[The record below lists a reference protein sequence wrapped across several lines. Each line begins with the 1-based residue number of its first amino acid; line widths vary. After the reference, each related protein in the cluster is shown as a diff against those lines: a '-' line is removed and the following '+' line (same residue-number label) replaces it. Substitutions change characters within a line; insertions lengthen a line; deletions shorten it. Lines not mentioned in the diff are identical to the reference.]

1 MIPTSKVIEL
11 ISAVKNGDLNKLD
24 ASIKEIISTAEKKG
38 QIKLAQQLRKLYSA
52 PNSSSNQRPTPNQS
66 NHESMNF
73 SPQNLSGTKD
83 SLFEKRISKVN
94 MDNIILSK
102 KNHDIF
108 KDIKDSFEKR
118 KEFISKGIA
127 SENKILLYGSPG
139 TGKTLFAYVI
149 AGELNLPIIH
159 VHLDTL
165 VSSYLGETGKN
176 IRQIF
181 EEARKED
188 CILFIDEF
196 DSIAK
201 KRDDHHE
208 LGELKRVVTVLLQNI
223 DELSP
228 NNILVAATNHEHLLD
243 EAIWRRFDYQ
253 LNLDLLDQNSLK
265 NLFTLY
271 LEKDKNIDVEMLSF
285 ISSGKSGAVIKQAI
299 HKALRKRII
308 NKDSTDI
315 NISLLEELLKISNLK
330 DVDKST
336 DDSKKFLKEII
347 SKLRTYNKKYY
358 TYQKLEEITGIPDS
372 SLSNYSK

>member
-1 MIPTSKVIEL
+1 
-11 ISAVKNGDLNKLD
+11 
-24 ASIKEIISTAEKKG
+24 
-38 QIKLAQQLRKLYSA
+38 
-52 PNSSSNQRPTPNQS
+52 
-66 NHESMNF
+66 
-73 SPQNLSGTKD
+73 
-83 SLFEKRISKVN
+83 
-94 MDNIILSK
+94 
-102 KNHDIF
+102 
-108 KDIKDSFEKR
+108 
-118 KEFISKGIA
+118 
-127 SENKILLYGSPG
+127 
-139 TGKTLFAYVI
+139 
-149 AGELNLPIIH
+149 
-159 VHLDTL
+159 
-165 VSSYLGETGKN
+165 
-176 IRQIF
+176 
-181 EEARKED
+181 
-188 CILFIDEF
+188 
-196 DSIAK
+196 
-201 KRDDHHE
+201 
-208 LGELKRVVTVLLQNI
+208 VTVLLQNI

-372 SLSNYSK
+372 SLSHYSK